1 MNRFLILICSA
12 ALLTAC
18 NRLSLDDK
26 IYQQTR
32 DYTKTS
38 CPKRM
43 DQYTVLDS
51 MVYVSASRTMVYHY
65 SVSDKM
71 DVDSV
76 YTTQM
81 IDLFDTNLLNNV
93 RQNPGLNEL
102 KEHAVTFHYIYSSQ
116 TNGKEYMSFT
126 YTPDKYQPDA
136 R

>member
-1 MNRFLILICSA
+1 MAKLLFLACSI

-32 DYTKTS
+32 DYTKAS

-51 MVYVSASRTMVYHY
+51 MVYVSANRTMVYHY

-76 YTTQM
+76 YTAQM
-81 IDLFDTNLLNNV
+81 IDLFDTNLLNNL

-102 KEHAVTFHYIYSSQ
+102 KEHAVTFHYMYTSQ
-116 TNGKEYMSFT
+116 TNGKKYMSFT
-126 YTPDKYQPDA
+126 YTPDQYQTGA